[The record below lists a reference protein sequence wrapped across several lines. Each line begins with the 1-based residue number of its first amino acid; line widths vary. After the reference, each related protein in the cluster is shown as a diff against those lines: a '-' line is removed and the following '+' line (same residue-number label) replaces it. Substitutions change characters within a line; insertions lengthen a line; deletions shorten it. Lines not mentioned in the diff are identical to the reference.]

1 MRLPFQEIRNRAI
14 QFAHEWRDAH
24 SERAEA
30 QTFWNEFFNVFGI
43 NRRSVASFEATVR
56 NLGGS
61 YDRIDVIWQGVLIG
75 EHKSRGEDLSRA
87 ASQAFGYV
95 QALTTQGRDDEV
107 PRYVIVSDF
116 AGMVLYDLEA
126 ADPTQQ
132 AVQFDVADLHQNIR
146 RFDFLSG
153 IQSRAADPEDP
164 INIRAVEVLGHLH
177 DVLDRSGYGGHQL
190 ERFLVRILFCLFAE
204 DTGIFEPDAFKLIVE
219 ESGQDGSDLGPRLER
234 LFRVLDTPDDR
245 RQSGLPESL
254 ATLPYVNGELFAE
267 RLDMAEFNA
276 DTRNAVLAATRF
288 QWSKIS
294 PAVFGSLFQSIMA
307 SEAGARRRR
316 QIGAHY
322 TSERDIMKLIR
333 SLFLDELRADFERA
347 KSRRSDLLRFH
358 DRLTKLKF
366 LDPACGCGNFLV
378 IAYRELRRLE
388 LEVIAELHSS
398 ARLLDSVELETFVRL
413 NVDQMHGIEIEE
425 WPARIAE
432 VAMWLIDH
440 QMNLEASQ
448 RFGKPLLRL
457 PLKKTAR
464 IRHGNALRV
473 DWNEVL
479 PAAECSYVMGNPP
492 FVGKKEQSASQKEDM
507 QAVWGGGAGTGI
519 LDYVTCWYRV
529 ACRYAKVAPSIQ
541 VAFVSTNSI
550 SQGEQVAPLWGSLL
564 AEFDPVI
571 TFAHRTFAWQSEAR
585 GRAHVHVVIIGLSF
599 AKRVPTMLF
608 EYPDINGD
616 PIGVEVDRI
625 NCYLTDAPNV
635 LIDNRR
641 QSLCAAPTMNYG
653 SMMIDKDRSAPD
665 SEGLILA
672 AGDRERILART
683 PEMTPFIRRLM
694 GGDEFLN
701 GAVRWCLWLDG
712 APPSTLRSDPEVQRR
727 VQSVRTFRLSSNRP
741 QTRALGETPT
751 LFGEIR
757 QPSTSYLLFP
767 KVGSASRRYF
777 PIGFV
782 GPDVIATGSALI
794 VPGATLYHFGVL
806 SSAMHTAWFYF
817 VGGRMKSDP
826 QYSAGIVFN
835 NFPWPQEVIASKRT
849 AIEAAAQEVLDA
861 RGAFTDQTLADLYD
875 PLAMPR
881 QLREAHTRLDRAVD
895 KCYRSAPFS
904 SDRQRVEFL
913 FGLYERLSRP
923 ALPPAS
929 PSPARRRSPRRGTA

>member
-14 QFAHEWRDAH
+14 QFAHDWRDAH

-75 EHKSRGEDLSRA
+75 EHKSRGEDLSKA

-95 QALTTQGRDDEV
+95 QSLTAEGRDTEI

-116 AGMVLYDLEA
+116 ARMVLYDLEA

-164 INIRAVEVLGHLH
+164 INIKAVEVLGLLH
-177 DVLDRSGYGGHQL
+177 DVLERSGYTGHQL

-219 ESGQDGSDLGPRLER
+219 NSSQDGSDLGPMLER
-234 LFRVLDTPDDR
+234 LFRVLDTPDDS
-245 RQSGLPESL
+245 RQTGLPEAL
-254 ATLPYVNGELFAE
+254 AAMPYVNGELFAE

-276 DTRNAVLAATRF
+276 DTRNALLAATRF

-333 SLFLDELRADFERA
+333 SLFLDDLRADFERA
-347 KSRRSDLLRFH
+347 KARRSDLVRFH
-358 DRLTKLKF
+358 ERLANLKF

-388 LEVIAELHSS
+388 IEVIAALHAS
-398 ARLLDSVELETFVRL
+398 ARLLDSVDLELFTKIA
-413 NVDQMHGIEIEE
+413 VDQMHGIEIEE

-457 PLKKTAR
+457 P
-464 IRHGNALRV
+464 
-473 DWNEVL
+473 
-479 PAAECSYVMGNPP
+479 PA
-492 FVGKKEQSASQKEDM
+492 
-507 QAVWGGGAGTGI
+507 
-519 LDYVTCWYRV
+519 
-529 ACRYAKVAPSIQ
+529 IQ
-541 VAFVSTNSI
+541 IAFVSTNSI
-550 SQGEQVAPLWGSLL
+550 SQGEQVAPFWGSIL
-564 AEFDPVI
+564 AEFAPVI

-599 AKRVPTMLF
+599 AKRTSTMLF

-616 PIGVEVDRI
+616 PVGVAVDRI

-641 QSLCAAPTMNYG
+641 HSLCAAPAMNYG

-672 AGDRERILART
+672 TGDRERILSRT

-727 VQSVRTFRLSSNRP
+727 IQSVRTFRLSSNRP
-741 QTRALGETPT
+741 QTRTLGETPA

-806 SSAMHTAWFYF
+806 SSAMHTAWLYF

-835 NFPWPQEVIASKRT
+835 NFPWPQEVMATKKA
-849 AIEAAAQEVLDA
+849 AIEVAAQEVLDA
-861 RGAFTDQTLADLYD
+861 REAFTDQTLADLYD

-881 QLREAHTRLDRAVD
+881 QLREAHAKLDRAVD
-895 KCYRSAPFS
+895 KCYRSTPFS

-913 FGLYERLSRP
+913 FGLYERLVNP
-923 ALPPAS
+923 VLPEAAPRRA
-929 PSPARRRSPRRGTA
+929 PRRSRRP

>member
-14 QFAHEWRDAH
+14 QFAHDWRDAH

-95 QALTTQGRDDEV
+95 QSLTTQGRDDEV

-116 AGMVLYDLEA
+116 ARMVLYDLEA

-132 AVQFDVADLHQNIR
+132 AVQFDVADLHENIR

-164 INIRAVEVLGHLH
+164 INIKAVEVLGQLH
-177 DVLDRSGYGGHQL
+177 DVLERSGYTGHQL

-219 ESGQDGSDLGPRLER
+219 ESSQDGSDLGPRLER

-254 ATLPYVNGELFAE
+254 AALPYVNGELFTE

-276 DTRNAVLAATRF
+276 DTRNALLASTRF

-333 SLFLDELRADFERA
+333 SLFLDDLRADFERA
-347 KSRRSDLLRFH
+347 KARRTDLVRFH
-358 DRLTKLKF
+358 DRLATLKF

-388 LEVIAELHSS
+388 IEVIAALHAS
-398 ARLLDSVELETFVRL
+398 ARLLDSVDLELFTKIA
-413 NVDQMHGIEIEE
+413 VDQMHGIEIEE

-457 PLKKTAR
+457 PLKKTAK
-464 IRHGNALRV
+464 IVNGNALRIN
-473 DWNEVL
+473 WNDVL
-479 PAAECSYVMGNPP
+479 PAAECSCVMGNPP
-492 FVGKKEQSASQKEDM
+492 FVGKKEQSASQKKDM
-507 QAVWGGGAGTGI
+507 RAVWGVVPGTGI

-529 ACRYAKVAPSIQ
+529 ACGYAKAAPAIQ
-541 VAFVSTNSI
+541 IAFVSTNSI
-550 SQGEQVAPLWGSLL
+550 SQGEQVAPFWGSIL
-564 AEFDPVI
+564 AEFAPVI

-599 AKRVPTMLF
+599 AKRTSTMLF

-616 PIGVEVDRI
+616 PVGVAVDRI

-641 QSLCAAPTMNYG
+641 QSLCAAPAMNYG

-672 AGDRERILART
+672 TGDRERILSRT

-727 VQSVRTFRLSSNRP
+727 IQSVRTFRLSSNRP
-741 QTRALGETPT
+741 QTRTLGETPA

-757 QPSTSYLLFP
+757 QPSTAYLLFP

-806 SSAMHTAWFYF
+806 SSAMHTAWLYF

-835 NFPWPQEVIASKRT
+835 NFPWPQEVVAAKRA
-849 AIEAAAQEVLDA
+849 AIEVVAQEVLDA
-861 RGAFTDQTLADLYD
+861 REAFMDQTLADLYD

-881 QLREAHTRLDRAVD
+881 QLREAHAKLDRAVD
-895 KCYRSAPFS
+895 KCYRPTPFS

-913 FGLYERLSRP
+913 FGLYERLARP

-929 PSPARRRSPRRGTA
+929 PSPTRRRSPRR

>member
-56 NLGGS
+56 NLGGG

-95 QALTTQGRDDEV
+95 QSLTTQGRDEEV

-116 AGMVLYDLEA
+116 ARMVLYDLEA

-164 INIRAVEVLGHLH
+164 INIKAVEVLGQLH
-177 DVLDRSGYGGHQL
+177 DVLERSGYTGHQL

-204 DTGIFEPDAFKLIVE
+204 DTGIFEPDTFKLIVD
-219 ESGQDGSDLGPRLER
+219 ESRRDGSDLGPNLER
-234 LFRVLDTPDDR
+234 LFRVLDTPGDR

-254 ATLPYVNGELFAE
+254 AALPYVNGELFAE

-276 DTRNAVLAATRF
+276 DARNALLAATRF

-294 PAVFGSLFQSIMA
+294 PAVFGSLFQSILA

-322 TSERDIMKLIR
+322 TSERDIMKVIR
-333 SLFLDELRADFERA
+333 SLFLDQLRADFERA
-347 KSRRSDLLRFH
+347 KTRRPDLLRFH
-358 DRLTKLKF
+358 DRLAAIKF

-388 LEVIAELHSS
+388 LEVITALHASKK
-398 ARLLDSVELETFVRL
+398 LLDTVDLELFTRIA
-413 NVDQMHGIEIEE
+413 VDQMHGIEIEE

-457 PLKKTAR
+457 PLKKTAK
-464 IRHGNALRV
+464 IVHGNALRI
-473 DWNEVL
+473 DWNTVL

-492 FVGKKEQSASQKEDM
+492 FVGKKEQSATQKDDM
-507 QAVWGGGAGTGI
+507 QAVWGGVTGTGI

-529 ACRYAKVAPSIQ
+529 ACRYAIVAPSIQ
-541 VAFVSTNSI
+541 IAFVSTNSI
-550 SQGEQVAPLWGSLL
+550 SQGEQVAPFWGSLL
-564 AEFDPVI
+564 TEFAPVI

-599 AKRVPTMLF
+599 ARRVPTMLF
-608 EYPDINGD
+608 EYPNINGD
-616 PIGVEVDRI
+616 PVGVEVDRI

-641 QSLCAAPTMNYG
+641 QSLCAAPAMNYG

-683 PEMTPFIRRLM
+683 PEMTPYIRRLM

-741 QTRALGETPT
+741 QTRALGETPA

-835 NFPWPQEVIASKRT
+835 NFPWPQEVIAAKR
-849 AIEAAAQEVLDA
+849 ADVEAAAQEVLDA
-861 RGAFTDQTLADLYD
+861 RGVFTDQTLADLYD

-881 QLREAHTRLDRAVD
+881 QLRDAHAQLDRAVD
-895 KCYRSAPFS
+895 KCYRSAAFT

-929 PSPARRRSPRRGTA
+929 PSPARRRSPRR

>member
-14 QFAHEWRDAH
+14 QFAHDWRDAH

-95 QALTTQGRDDEV
+95 QSLTTQGRDDEV

-116 AGMVLYDLEA
+116 ARMVLYDLEA

-132 AVQFDVADLHQNIR
+132 AVQFDVADLHENIR

-164 INIRAVEVLGHLH
+164 INIKAVEVLGQLH
-177 DVLDRSGYGGHQL
+177 DVLERSGYTGHQL

-219 ESGQDGSDLGPRLER
+219 ESSQDGSDLGPRLER

-254 ATLPYVNGELFAE
+254 AALPYVNGELFAE

-276 DTRNAVLAATRF
+276 DTRNALLASTRF

-333 SLFLDELRADFERA
+333 SLFLDDLRADFERA
-347 KSRRSDLLRFH
+347 KARRPDLLRFH
-358 DRLTKLKF
+358 DRLAKLKF

-398 ARLLDSVELETFVRL
+398 ARLLDAVELENFARL

-448 RFGKPLLRL
+448 RFGRPLIRL
-457 PLKKTAR
+457 PLKKTAK
-464 IRHGNALRV
+464 IVHGNALRM
-473 DWNEVL
+473 DWNDAL

-492 FVGKKEQSASQKEDM
+492 FVGKKARNADQQADMTAIFEEAS
-507 QAVWGGGAGTGI
+507 GAGV
-519 LDYVTCWYRV
+519 LDYVACWYVKALEYMRGTS
-529 ACRYAKVAPSIQ
+529 ANA
-541 VAFVSTNSI
+541 AFVSTNSI
-550 SQGEQVAPLWGSLL
+550 TQGEQVAVLWPPLVKAGLRI
-564 AEFDPVI
+564 D
-571 TFAHRTFAWQSEAR
+571 FAHRTFSWVSEAR
-585 GRAHVHVVIIGLSF
+585 GAAHVHVVIIGFSDGGNRARHIVDYGISGREEPAVSPVGHISPYLI
-599 AKRVPTMLF
+599 
-608 EYPDINGD
+608 EYHDVFI
-616 PIGVEVDRI
+616 V
-625 NCYLTDAPNV
+625 
-635 LIDNRR
+635 NRTT
-641 QSLCAAPTMNYG
+641 P
-653 SMMIDKDRSAPD
+653 
-665 SEGLILA
+665 LA
-672 AGDRERILART
+672 AGVPPIVFGSMPNDDGNLLLSAEERTAIVAGDPVAAKYVRE
-683 PEMTPFIRRLM
+683 MVSS
-694 GGDEFLN
+694 DEYFD
-701 GAVRWCLWLDG
+701 GRKRYCLWLVEAAASD
-712 APPSTLRSDPEVQRR
+712 LRSSPELMRRIAAVKAYREGSRRAATQR
-727 VQSVRTFRLSSNRP
+727 L
-741 QTRALGETPT
+741 AETPYA
-751 LFGEIR
+751 FAEIR
-757 QPSTSYLLFP
+757 QPSTTYILVPRHSSENRAFIPLSLF
-767 KVGSASRRYF
+767 
-777 PIGFV
+777 
-782 GPDVIATGSALI
+782 GPNIICSDSCLA
-794 VPGATLYHFGVL
+794 VPNANAYHFGVL
-806 SSAMHTAWFYF
+806 SSTMHMAW
-817 VGGRMKSDP
+817 VRQVCGRLESRYR
-826 QYSAGIVFN
+826 YSNKLVYN
-835 NFPWPQEVIASKRT
+835 NFPWPSDVTDAMK
-849 AIEAAAQEVLDA
+849 AAVAAAGEGVLAA
-861 RGAFTDQTLADLYD
+861 RAGCPGQTLADLYD

-881 QLREAHTRLDRAVD
+881 ALRDAHAKLDRAVD
-895 KCYRSAPFS
+895 KCYRSTPFS

-913 FGLYERLSRP
+913 FGLYERLVNP
-923 ALPPAS
+923 VLPEAAPRRA
-929 PSPARRRSPRRGTA
+929 PRRSRRP

>member
-43 NRRSVASFEATVR
+43 HRRSVASFEATVR

-75 EHKSRGEDLSRA
+75 EHKSRGEDLSKA

-95 QALTTQGRDDEV
+95 QSLTTEGRDAEI

-116 AGMVLYDLEA
+116 ARMVLYDLEA

-132 AVQFDVADLHQNIR
+132 SVQFDVADLHENIR

-153 IQSRAADPEDP
+153 IQARAADPEDP
-164 INIRAVEVLGHLH
+164 INIRAVEVLGQLH
-177 DVLDRSGYGGHQL
+177 DVLERSGYTGHQL

-219 ESGQDGSDLGPRLER
+219 DSSQDGSDLGPKLER
-234 LFRVLDTPDDR
+234 LFRVLDTQDNR
-245 RQSGLPESL
+245 RQAGLPEAL
-254 ATLPYVNGELFAE
+254 AAMPYVNGELFAE
-267 RLDMAEFNA
+267 RLDMAEFNT
-276 DTRNAVLAATRF
+276 DTRNALLAATRF

-347 KSRRSDLLRFH
+347 KARRPDLLRFH
-358 DRLTKLKF
+358 DRLAKLKF

-388 LEVIAELHSS
+388 LEVIAALHSS
-398 ARLLDSVELETFVRL
+398 DRLLDAVELETFVRL

-507 QAVWGGGAGTGI
+507 QAVWGGVPGTGI

-529 ACRYAKVAPSIQ
+529 ACQYAKTAPHIRC
-541 VAFVSTNSI
+541 AFVSTNSI
-550 SQGEQVAPLWGSLL
+550 SQGEQVAPFWGSIL
-564 AEFDPVI
+564 AEFAPVI

-585 GRAHVHVVIIGLSF
+585 GRAHVHVVIVGMSS
-599 AKRVPTMLF
+599 AARAPAMLF

-616 PIGVEVDRI
+616 PVGVAVDRI
-625 NCYLTDAPNV
+625 NCYLTDAPDV

-641 QSLCAAPTMNYG
+641 QPLCSAPSMNYG

-672 AGDRERILART
+672 AGDREQILART
-683 PEMTPFIRRLM
+683 PAMEPFIRKLM

-727 VQSVRTFRLSSNRP
+727 VQSVRTFRLSSSRA
-741 QTRALGETPT
+741 QTKALAETPT

-757 QPSTSYLLFP
+757 QPRTAYLLFP

-782 GPDVIATGSALI
+782 EPDVIATGSALI

-826 QYSAGIVFN
+826 QYSAGIVYN
-835 NFPWPQEVIASKRT
+835 NFPWPQEVIDTKRT
-849 AIEAAAQEVLDA
+849 AIEAAAQAVLDA
-861 RGAFTDQTLADLYD
+861 REAFADQTLADLYD

-881 QLREAHTRLDRAVD
+881 QLREAHAKLDRVVD
-895 KCYRSAPFS
+895 KCYRSAAFS
-904 SDRQRVEFL
+904 SDRQRVEYL

-929 PSPARRRSPRRGTA
+929 PRPSRRRSPRG

>member
-14 QFAHEWRDAH
+14 QFAHDWRDAH

-56 NLGGS
+56 NLEGS

-75 EHKSRGEDLSRA
+75 EHKSRGEDLSKA

-95 QALTTQGRDDEV
+95 QSLTTEGRDAEI

-116 AGMVLYDLEA
+116 ARMVLYDLEA
-126 ADPTQQ
+126 ADPTQR

-164 INIRAVEVLGHLH
+164 INIKAVEVLGLLH
-177 DVLDRSGYGGHQL
+177 DVLERSGYTGHQL

-219 ESGQDGSDLGPRLER
+219 NSSQDGSDLGPMLER

-245 RQSGLPESL
+245 RQTGLPEAL
-254 ATLPYVNGELFAE
+254 AAMPYVNGELFAE
-267 RLDMAEFNA
+267 RLEMAEFNA
-276 DTRNAVLAATRF
+276 DTRNALLAATRF

-333 SLFLDELRADFERA
+333 SLFLDDLRADFERA
-347 KSRRSDLLRFH
+347 KARRPELIRFH
-358 DRLTKLKF
+358 DRLAKLTY

-398 ARLLDSVELETFVRL
+398 ARLLDAVELENFARL

-448 RFGKPLLRL
+448 RFGRPLIRL
-457 PLKKTAR
+457 PLKKTAK
-464 IRHGNALRV
+464 IVYANALRI
-473 DWNEVL
+473 DWNDVL

-492 FVGKKEQSASQKEDM
+492 FVGKKARNAEQQADM
-507 QAVWGGGAGTGI
+507 AAIFGAESGAGV
-519 LDYVTCWYRV
+519 LDYVACWYV
-529 ACRYAKVAPSIQ
+529 KALDYVKGTAASA
-541 VAFVSTNSI
+541 AFVSTNSI
-550 SQGEQVAPLWGSLL
+550 TQGEQVAILWPPLLKAGLRI
-564 AEFDPVI
+564 D
-571 TFAHRTFAWQSEAR
+571 FAHRTFSWVSEAR
-585 GRAHVHVVIIGLSF
+585 GAAHVHVVIVGFSHGGSRPRHIVDYGVNGREAPAMSAVSQISPYLIEYQDVFVVNRTSPLLSG
-599 AKRVPTMLF
+599 VP
-608 EYPDINGD
+608 
-616 PIGVEVDRI
+616 PIVF
-625 NCYLTDAPNV
+625 
-635 LIDNRR
+635 
-641 QSLCAAPTMNYG
+641 G
-653 SMMIDKDRSAPD
+653 SMPNDDGHLLLSASERDALVASDPVAAKYVREMIS
-665 SEGLILA
+665 S
-672 AGDRERILART
+672 
-683 PEMTPFIRRLM
+683 
-694 GGDEFLN
+694 DEYFD
-701 GAVRWCLWLDG
+701 GRKRYCLWLLD
-712 APPSTLRSDPEVQRR
+712 APASDLRASPELMRRIAAVKAYREASRRAATQR
-727 VQSVRTFRLSSNRP
+727 L
-741 QTRALGETPT
+741 AETPYA
-751 LFGEIR
+751 FAEIR
-757 QPSTSYLLFP
+757 QPTARYILVPRHSSENRPFIPMSLFGP
-767 KVGSASRRYF
+767 EIICSDSCLAVPNAS
-777 PIGFV
+777 
-782 GPDVIATGSALI
+782 
-794 VPGATLYHFGVL
+794 LYDFGVL
-806 SSAMHTAWFYF
+806 SSSMHMAW
-817 VGGRMKSDP
+817 VRQICGRIKSDYR
-826 QYSAGIVFN
+826 YSNKLVYN
-835 NFPWPQEVIASKRT
+835 NFPWPSDVS
-849 AIEAAAQEVLDA
+849 EAAKAAVTTAAEGVLAA
-861 RGAFTDQTLADLYD
+861 RRACPDQTLADLYD

-881 QLREAHTRLDRAVD
+881 ALRDAHAKLDRAVD
-895 KCYRSAPFS
+895 KCYRSAAFT
-904 SDRQRVEFL
+904 SDRQRVEYL

-929 PSPARRRSPRRGTA
+929 PRPARRRSPRG

>member
-14 QFAHEWRDAH
+14 QFAHDWRDAH

-95 QALTTQGRDDEV
+95 QSLTTQGRDDEV

-116 AGMVLYDLEA
+116 ARMVLYDLEA

-164 INIRAVEVLGHLH
+164 INIRAVEVLGQLH
-177 DVLDRSGYGGHQL
+177 DVLERSGYTGHQL

-219 ESGQDGSDLGPRLER
+219 NSSSDGSDLGPMLER
-234 LFRVLDTPDDR
+234 LFRVLDTADDS
-245 RQSGLPESL
+245 RQTGLPEAL
-254 ATLPYVNGELFAE
+254 AAMPYVNGELFAE

-276 DTRNAVLAATRF
+276 DTRNALLAATRF

-333 SLFLDELRADFERA
+333 SLFLDDLRADFERA
-347 KSRRSDLLRFH
+347 KARRSDLVRFH
-358 DRLTKLKF
+358 DRIANLKF

-388 LEVIAELHSS
+388 IEVIAALHAS
-398 ARLLDSVELETFVRL
+398 ARLLDSVDLELFTKIA
-413 NVDQMHGIEIEE
+413 VDQMHGIEIEE

-457 PLKKTAR
+457 PLRKTAR
-464 IRHGNALRV
+464 IHHGNALRV

-507 QAVWGGGAGTGI
+507 QAVWNGVPGTGI
-519 LDYVTCWYRV
+519 LDYVTCWYRI
-529 ACRYAKVAPSIQ
+529 ACRYATTAPSIQ
-541 VAFVSTNSI
+541 FAFVSTNSI
-550 SQGEQVAPLWGSLL
+550 SQGEQVAPFWGSLL
-564 AEFDPVI
+564 AEFAPVI

-585 GRAHVHVVIIGLSF
+585 GRAHVHVVIIGLSS
-599 AKRVPTMLF
+599 AKRAPTMLF

-616 PIGVEVDRI
+616 PIGAEVDRI

-641 QSLCAAPTMNYG
+641 QPLCSAPSMNYG

-672 AGDRERILART
+672 AGDREQIVART
-683 PEMTPFIRRLM
+683 PEMDPFIRRLM

-712 APPSTLRSDPEVQRR
+712 AAPSTLRSDTDVQRR

-741 QTRALGETPT
+741 QTRALAETPT
-751 LFGEIR
+751 VFGEIR
-757 QPSTSYLLFP
+757 QPSTAYLLFP

-826 QYSAGIVFN
+826 QYSAGIVYN
-835 NFPWPQEVIASKRT
+835 NFPWPQEVITAKRE
-849 AIEAAAQEVLDA
+849 AIDAAAQEVLDA
-861 RGAFTDQTLADLYD
+861 RGAFAGQTLADLYD

-881 QLREAHTRLDRAVD
+881 QLREAHAKLDRAVD
-895 KCYRSAPFS
+895 KCYRSAAFS

-913 FGLYERLSRP
+913 FGVYERLANPILP
-923 ALPPAS
+923 AAT
-929 PSPARRRSPRRGTA
+929 PRRGTRRRPTS

>member
-14 QFAHEWRDAH
+14 QFAHDWRDAH

-75 EHKSRGEDLSRA
+75 EHKSRGEDLSKA

-95 QALTTQGRDDEV
+95 QSLTTQGRDAEI

-116 AGMVLYDLEA
+116 ARMVLYDLEA

-132 AVQFDVADLHQNIR
+132 AVQFDVADLHENIR

-164 INIRAVEVLGHLH
+164 INIKAVEVLGQLH
-177 DVLDRSGYGGHQL
+177 DVLERSGYTGHQL

-219 ESGQDGSDLGPRLER
+219 ESSQDGSDLGPRLER

-254 ATLPYVNGELFAE
+254 AAMPYVNGELFAE

-276 DTRNAVLAATRF
+276 DTRNALLAATRF

-333 SLFLDELRADFERA
+333 SLFLDDLRADFERA
-347 KSRRSDLLRFH
+347 KARRPDLVRFH
-358 DRLTKLKF
+358 DRLANLKF

-388 LEVIAELHSS
+388 IEVIAALHAS
-398 ARLLDSVELETFVRL
+398 ARLLDSVDLELFTKIA
-413 NVDQMHGIEIEE
+413 VDQMHGIEIEE

-457 PLKKTAR
+457 PLKKTAK
-464 IRHGNALRV
+464 IVHGNALRIN
-473 DWNEVL
+473 WNDVL
-479 PAAECSYVMGNPP
+479 PAAECSCVMGNPP

-507 QAVWGGGAGTGI
+507 RAVWGAVPGTGI

-529 ACRYAKVAPSIQ
+529 ACRYAKAAPAIQ
-541 VAFVSTNSI
+541 IAFVSTNSI
-550 SQGEQVAPLWGSLL
+550 SQGEQVAPFWGSIL
-564 AEFDPVI
+564 AEFAPVI

-599 AKRVPTMLF
+599 AKRTSTMLF

-616 PIGVEVDRI
+616 PVGVAVDRI

-641 QSLCAAPTMNYG
+641 HSLCAAPAMNYG

-672 AGDRERILART
+672 TGDRERILSRT

-727 VQSVRTFRLSSNRP
+727 IQSVRTFRLSSNRP
-741 QTRALGETPT
+741 QTRTLGETPA

-806 SSAMHTAWFYF
+806 SSAMHTAWLYF

-826 QYSAGIVFN
+826 
-835 NFPWPQEVIASKRT
+835 
-849 AIEAAAQEVLDA
+849 
-861 RGAFTDQTLADLYD
+861 
-875 PLAMPR
+875 
-881 QLREAHTRLDRAVD
+881 
-895 KCYRSAPFS
+895 
-904 SDRQRVEFL
+904 
-913 FGLYERLSRP
+913 
-923 ALPPAS
+923 
-929 PSPARRRSPRRGTA
+929 

>member
-14 QFAHEWRDAH
+14 QFAHDWRDAH

-95 QALTTQGRDDEV
+95 QSLTTQGRDDEV

-116 AGMVLYDLEA
+116 ARMVLYDLEA

-132 AVQFDVADLHQNIR
+132 AVQFDVADLHENIR

-164 INIRAVEVLGHLH
+164 INIKAVEVLGQLH
-177 DVLDRSGYGGHQL
+177 DVLERSGYTGHQL

-219 ESGQDGSDLGPRLER
+219 ESSQDGSDLGPRLER

-254 ATLPYVNGELFAE
+254 AALPYVNGELFAE

-276 DTRNAVLAATRF
+276 DTRNALLASTRF

-333 SLFLDELRADFERA
+333 SLFLDDLRADFERA
-347 KSRRSDLLRFH
+347 KARRSDLVRFH
-358 DRLTKLKF
+358 DRLAALKF

-388 LEVIAELHSS
+388 IEVIAALHAS
-398 ARLLDSVELETFVRL
+398 ARLLDSVDLELFTKIA
-413 NVDQMHGIEIEE
+413 VDQMHGIEIEE

-448 RFGKPLLRL
+448 RFGRPLIRL
-457 PLKKTAR
+457 PLKKTAK
-464 IRHGNALRV
+464 IAHDNALRI
-473 DWNEVL
+473 DWNTVL

-492 FVGKKEQSASQKEDM
+492 FVGHHLQTAAQKDDQNRIWSGLSA
-507 QAVWGGGAGTGI
+507 AGV
-519 LDYVTCWYRV
+519 LDFVTCWYADRKST
-529 ACRYAKVAPSIQ
+529 RLNSSHIQ
-541 VAFVSTNSI
+541 
-550 SQGEQVAPLWGSLL
+550 
-564 AEFDPVI
+564 
-571 TFAHRTFAWQSEAR
+571 
-585 GRAHVHVVIIGLSF
+585 
-599 AKRVPTMLF
+599 K
-608 EYPDINGD
+608 
-616 PIGVEVDRI
+616 
-625 NCYLTDAPNV
+625 
-635 LIDNRR
+635 
-641 QSLCAAPTMNYG
+641 
-653 SMMIDKDRSAPD
+653 
-665 SEGLILA
+665 
-672 AGDRERILART
+672 
-683 PEMTPFIRRLM
+683 
-694 GGDEFLN
+694 
-701 GAVRWCLWLDG
+701 
-712 APPSTLRSDPEVQRR
+712 
-727 VQSVRTFRLSSNRP
+727 
-741 QTRALGETPT
+741 
-751 LFGEIR
+751 
-757 QPSTSYLLFP
+757 
-767 KVGSASRRYF
+767 SRM
-777 PIGFV
+777 P
-782 GPDVIATGSALI
+782 
-794 VPGATLYHFGVL
+794 
-806 SSAMHTAWFYF
+806 SSA
-817 VGGRMKSDP
+817 
-826 QYSAGIVFN
+826 
-835 NFPWPQEVIASKRT
+835 
-849 AIEAAAQEVLDA
+849 
-861 RGAFTDQTLADLYD
+861 
-875 PLAMPR
+875 
-881 QLREAHTRLDRAVD
+881 
-895 KCYRSAPFS
+895 
-904 SDRQRVEFL
+904 
-913 FGLYERLSRP
+913 
-923 ALPPAS
+923 
-929 PSPARRRSPRRGTA
+929 